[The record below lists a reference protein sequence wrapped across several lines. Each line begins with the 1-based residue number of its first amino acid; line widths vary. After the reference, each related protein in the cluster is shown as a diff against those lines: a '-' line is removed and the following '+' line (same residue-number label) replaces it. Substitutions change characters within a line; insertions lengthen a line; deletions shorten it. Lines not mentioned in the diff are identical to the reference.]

1 MNRSTPSLHAL
12 SKQHESPRLDQYREK
27 RRFDRTSEPKGSD
40 PTGDGALYVVQKHS
54 ARQLHYDLRLQFG
67 NVLKSWAISK
77 GPSLNPK
84 VRRLAV
90 YVEEH
95 PIEYARFEG
104 IIPKGE
110 YGGGSV
116 LVWDVGSWVPMDDP
130 IESFDRG
137 ILKFRL
143 AGEKLKGG
151 WSLIRLKDSED
162 NKIWLLIKERDIYA
176 DRDGD
181 ILRQK
186 PPSAYQRSRASYS
199 RRPWSHAHNESGWG
213 YKHR

>member
-1 MNRSTPSLHAL
+1 MAKNDL
-12 SKQHESPRLDQYREK
+12 SSGRLGRYRAK
-27 RRFDRTSEPKGSD
+27 RQFDRTSEPKGSGAS
-40 PTGDGALYVVQKHS
+40 GDGALYVVQKHS

-67 NVLKSWAISK
+67 NVLKSWAVSK

-90 YVEEH
+90 HVEEH

-104 IIPKGE
+104 TIPKGE

-116 LVWDVGSWVPMDDP
+116 LVWDIGTWVPMDDP
-130 IESFDRG
+130 TASFDKG
-137 ILKFRL
+137 IIKFRV

-151 WSLIRLKDSED
+151 WSLVRLKDEED
-162 NKIWLLIKERDIYA
+162 DKVWLLIKERDIYA

-181 ILRQK
+181 ILHDK
-186 PPSAYQRSRASYS
+186 PISFLTGRAI
-199 RRPWSHAHNESGWG
+199 
-213 YKHR
+213 